1 MEIGSSIEVFQDV
14 SFTYPREDIQTLRT
28 NLREKA
34 NPPWQMDSAWESVI
48 KSRSDSEA
56 EIIAFSREPIDEI
69 ASSYLCLWHDSSVEW
84 RIPNVV
90 PRDFGK
96 RLTICQYND
105 IVNDFVELV
114 LAPTL
119 NVLKAEIVVSPRRLK
134 LRDMMS
140 AESLDALRAFLLEGF
155 VSSSVLHPS
164 DVQRLCRFI
173 WSLHEHDDRFDVD
186 LFRRWLE
193 EANSWPEDYASSLTM
208 RVDQGLTL
216 LKSR

>member
-14 SFTYPREDIQTLRT
+14 SFKYPREDLQTLRT

-34 NPPWQMDSAWESVI
+34 NPPWQLDSGWEREV
-48 KSRSDSEA
+48 KNRSNGEA
-56 EIIAFSREPIDEI
+56 EIIAFSRESLDEI
-69 ASSYLCLWHDSSVEW
+69 APSYLCLWNDSSLDW

-90 PRDFGK
+90 PRDFGN

-105 IVNDFVELV
+105 IINDFVERV
-114 LAPTL
+114 LTPTL
-119 NVLKAEIVVSPRRLK
+119 NSLKTEISLSPRRLK
-134 LRDMMS
+134 LRDMLS
-140 AESLDALRAFLLEGF
+140 AESLDALRAFLSEGF
-155 VSSSVLHPS
+155 ACSRVLHPN

-193 EANSWPEDYASSLTM
+193 EANSWPEDYASRLTM

>member
-1 MEIGSSIEVFQDV
+1 MDIGSSIEVFQDV
-14 SFTYPREDIQTLRT
+14 SFKYPREDLQTLRT
-28 NLREKA
+28 NLKEKA
-34 NPPWQMDSAWESVI
+34 NPPWQLDSDWESEV

-69 ASSYLCLWHDSSVEW
+69 AASYLCLWNDSSVEW

-105 IVNDFVELV
+105 IINDFVDLV
-114 LAPTL
+114 LTPTL
-119 NVLKAEIVVSPRRLK
+119 NSLKTEISLSPRRLK

-140 AESLDALRAFLLEGF
+140 AESLNALRAFLSEGF
-155 VSSSVLHPS
+155 VCARVLHPN

-173 WSLHEHDDRFDVD
+173 WSLHEHDARFDVD

-193 EANSWPEDYASSLTM
+193 EADSWPEDYASSLAT

-216 LKSR
+216 LNSR